1 MRIAILTTHLP
12 PVMGGIEIHCH
23 NLATALAQSG
33 HDVVL
38 YGSLEPHQDSSMRV
52 ERRCDNL
59 LVRRIPTVF
68 RGPLRRPSRF
78 WNLAKA
84 LRADH
89 NQRPFEIIHAHQ
101 LFPVSVA
108 AAHYARRLGSR
119 LIITEHGSI
128 LDDHKIPWRRAMIRH
143 AAKRASAIITA
154 SEELA
159 GSVKDAGVPHGLI
172 HAMPN
177 AIWPEQ
183 FNVSDDGGALRKRLG
198 IDSGDFVAMTVRRLY
213 PKNGVQYAVKAVPQ
227 CVARIPHFRLVVVGD
242 GPLRPSLQE
251 TARRLH
257 VEDHVRFVEAVP
269 NVQVPRYMRMADIGV
284 FPSLAEA
291 TSIAAL
297 EFMASGTPVVASTV
311 GGLPEIVAD
320 GTTGFLFDIG
330 FTASRYDDPGLPIE
344 SVQNLVQA
352 IVRAYRADR
361 STIGRNARRAAEEK
375 FSWRAYVRHLE
386 RDFYAK
392 AT

>member
-1 MRIAILTTHLP
+1 
-12 PVMGGIEIHCH
+12 
-23 NLATALAQSG
+23 
-33 HDVVL
+33 
-38 YGSLEPHQDSSMRV
+38 
-52 ERRCDNL
+52 
-59 LVRRIPTVF
+59 
-68 RGPLRRPSRF
+68 
-78 WNLAKA
+78 
-84 LRADH
+84 
-89 NQRPFEIIHAHQ
+89 
-101 LFPVSVA
+101 
-108 AAHYARRLGSR
+108 
-119 LIITEHGSI
+119 
-128 LDDHKIPWRRAMIRH
+128 MIRH

-352 IVRAYRADR
+352 IVRAYEADR

-375 FSWRAYVRHLE
+375 FSWGAYVRQLE